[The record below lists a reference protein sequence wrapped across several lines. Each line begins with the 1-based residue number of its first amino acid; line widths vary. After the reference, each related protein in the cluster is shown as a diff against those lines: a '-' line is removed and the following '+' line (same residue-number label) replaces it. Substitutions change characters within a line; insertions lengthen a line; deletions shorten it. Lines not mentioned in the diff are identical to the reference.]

1 MLTQNKIKENC
12 IKQKYEATQ
21 NRTYEW
27 VKNQTAS
34 ERISCTN
41 EMTEVYQG
49 GNKSKI
55 EISFRRNQVTKN

>member
-1 MLTQNKIKENC
+1 MLTQNKIKENY

-41 EMTEVYQG
+41 EMTGSLSGRQ
-49 GNKSKI
+49 
-55 EISFRRNQVTKN
+55 